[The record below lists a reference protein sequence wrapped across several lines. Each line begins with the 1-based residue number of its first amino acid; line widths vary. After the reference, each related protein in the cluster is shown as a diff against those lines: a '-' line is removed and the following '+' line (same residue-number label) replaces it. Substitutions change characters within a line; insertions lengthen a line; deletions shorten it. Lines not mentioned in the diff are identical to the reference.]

1 MVNEVQYIKKT
12 VIKSSKWYML
22 RMKMY
27 KSDREKIIF
36 CWEMSKDFVK
46 VVQSLSYIWL
56 CDPMDCNT
64 PDFPVLH
71 HLPELDQ
78 TNVHWVGDAVQPCV
92 ILFSSCL
99 QSFPASGSL
108 AMSRLF
114 SSCGESTGASAS
126 VPSMNIQD
134 CFPLGLT
141 GLIFL
146 QSKWLPRLFSNA
158 TVQKH

>member
-99 QSFPASGSL
+99 QSFPASGSSNDL
-108 AMSRLF
+108 ALQIRWPKHWSF
-114 SSCGESTGASAS
+114 SFGISPFNEYS
-126 VPSMNIQD
+126 
-134 CFPLGLT
+134 
-141 GLIFL
+141 GLISFRIDWFDL
-146 QSKWLPRLFSNA
+146 L
-158 TVQKH
+158 TVLGTLKSLL